1 MREGFIASADCPD
14 FLAVHVFFPDFA
26 WIGALGFQDET
37 LLYILSAYLSKVRR
51 ASAVELQ
58 S

>member
-14 FLAVHVFFPDFA
+14 FLAVHVFPDFA

-37 LLYILSAYLSKVRR
+37 PLYILPAYLSKVRR
-51 ASAVELQ
+51 ASAVELH